1 MKIRR
6 SLAIGL
12 TAASLALAAIGGI
25 SASAATPQDTA
36 IPSENR
42 DVVFTSAHVSDLET
56 IIPTGL
62 SNTLSVFGSPQMS
75 GPDARS

>member
-1 MKIRR
+1 MQVRR

-12 TAASLALAAIGGI
+12 TAASLALAAIGGV
-25 SASAATPQDTA
+25 SASAAPQQSAT
-36 IPSENR
+36 IPSEVR
-42 DVVFTSAHVSDLET
+42 DIVIGTPGLSSLET

-62 SNTLSVFGSPQMS
+62 PNTLPVATDGPVG

>member
-12 TAASLALAAIGGI
+12 TAASLALAAIGGV
-25 SASAATPQDTA
+25 STSAATPQGPL
-36 IPSENR
+36 PSETR
-42 DVVFTSAHVSDLET
+42 DVVFTTAHVSDLET

-62 SNTLSVFGSPQMS
+62 PNTIPTFSGYQVT